1 MGFNGKAFA
10 TGFLNQVSKDL
21 IQRQREARAYR
32 VKLEEDAERAKAQ
45 HKKRLSLVNGP
56 LMATYNSLKD
66 LGATGA
72 MINAAMASG
81 PEGMINFEK
90 KLRTHSVN
98 TGKSSFT
105 PSEISALSNMSEE
118 ELNAF
123 KITDDQV
130 KKNLLY
136 TFGGGSPSLGST
148 EPAKGGFFSKIFGV
162 DLESDIR
169 ANLDKDA
176 YYQGYSKMDLIEMA
190 DQDAYQSLMPDTFFS
205 ITPTKVY
212 DPIKINDMYRDHIA
226 DADSDNLVNKHP
238 SYQDALMYFGEKA
251 QGLSPELPEFMRVQ
265 GYTTEELSDVDAFTK
280 AFKRKRRYQVT
291 QDYASS
297 YGLQF
302 LTSPTANVKSYL
314 SPEDYSSILAA
325 NGGEEQVANEIR
337 PKIDKALDE
346 YGLASGAF
354 SSPLSPMANTE
365 KVKATNGLTF
375 TMDPQTGLAI
385 GGTNA
390 NGDPIKLPP
399 GTSPDDA
406 YQAMKNAGLIPQE
419 QAGVDLPGFGSANVV
434 TESELLEAGFG
445 SVEDLQVPSPTLE
458 DQSSKVTNS
467 LDFYA
472 NPEEGKTYLVTIKGR
487 NLNRPYRVK
496 SEDLQYI
503 AAEAIDDT
511 VTIKEDTDP
520 TESYKKQSGSA
531 LRRLF
536 GTDKAPEAEEQD
548 VVLESGPEF
557 TEEDAAISEA
567 TVPREEY
574 EAIFNDFFDTL
585 DAGQMRDKEKVL
597 KAWDAY
603 SQNKPSISGVLKKNI
618 KDSLLDMFSNESN

>member
-10 TGFLNQVSKDL
+10 TGFLNQVSRDL
-21 IQRQREARAYR
+21 IQRQKEGRAYR
-32 VKLEEDAERAKAQ
+32 VKLDEDAERAKAQ
-45 HKKRLSLVNGP
+45 HKQRLSLVNGP
-56 LMATYNSLKD
+56 LMSKYNSLKD

-81 PEGMINFEK
+81 PEGMLDFEK
-90 KLRTHSVN
+90 KLRAHSVN
-98 TGKSSFT
+98 TGKKNFT
-105 PSEISALSNMSEE
+105 PSEIAALSNMSEE

-148 EPAKGGFFSKIFGV
+148 EPAKGGFFSKVFGV

-190 DQDAYQSLMPDTFFS
+190 DQDAYQSLIPDTFFS

-212 DPIKINDMYRDHIA
+212 DPIKINDMYKGDIF
-226 DADSDNLVNKHP
+226 DADSDTLINKRP
-238 SYQDALMYFGEKA
+238 DFQDALMYFGEKA

-265 GYTTEELSDVDAFTK
+265 GYTTEELSSVDAFTK
-280 AFKRKRRYQVT
+280 AFKRKRRYLVT
-291 QDYASS
+291 QNYAEK

-302 LTSPTANVKSYL
+302 LTSPTAEVQSFL
-314 SPEDYSSILAA
+314 SRGDYSSLLAA

-337 PKIDKALDE
+337 PKIDKALE
-346 YGLASGAF
+346 LYGLAGGGF
-354 SSPLSPMANTE
+354 SSPLSPEAGTK
-365 KVKATNGLTF
+365 KVKAANGLTF

-390 NGDPIKLPP
+390 NGDPLKLPP
-399 GTSPDDA
+399 GTSPNDA
-406 YQAMKNAGLIPQE
+406 YEAMKNAGLLPQE

-445 SVEDLQVPSPTLE
+445 SVESLQVPSPTLE

-487 NLNRPYRVK
+487 NLNKPYRVK

-503 AAEAIDDT
+503 AASAIDDT
-511 VTIKEDTDP
+511 VTIKEDTDL

-574 EAIFNDFFDTL
+574 EAIFNAFFDTL

>member
-10 TGFLNQVSKDL
+10 TGFLNQVSRDL
-21 IQRQREARAYR
+21 IQRQKEGRAYR
-32 VKLEEDAERAKAQ
+32 VKLDEDAERAKAQ
-45 HKKRLSLVNGP
+45 HKQRLSLVNGP

-72 MINAAMASG
+72 MVNAAMASG

-90 KLRTHSVN
+90 KLRAHSVN

-105 PSEISALSNMSEE
+105 PSEISALSNMSLE

-130 KKNLLY
+130 KKNLRY
-136 TFGGGSPSLGST
+136 TYGGGSPSLGST

-190 DQDAYQSLMPDTFFS
+190 DQDAYQSLIPDTFFS

-212 DPIKINDMYRDHIA
+212 DPIKINDMYKDDIF
-226 DADSDNLVNKHP
+226 DADSDTLINKRP
-238 SYQDALMYFGEKA
+238 DFQDALMYFGEKA

-265 GYTTEELSDVDAFTK
+265 GYTTEELSSVDAFTK
-280 AFKRKRRYQVT
+280 AFKRKRRYLVT
-291 QDYASS
+291 QNYAEK

-302 LTSPTANVKSYL
+302 LTSPTAEVQSFL
-314 SPEDYSSILAA
+314 SRGDYSSILAA

-337 PKIDKALDE
+337 PKIDKALE
-346 YGLASGAF
+346 LYGLAGGGF
-354 SSPLSPMANTE
+354 SSPLSPEAGTE
-365 KVKATNGLTF
+365 KVKAANGLTF

-390 NGDPIKLPP
+390 NGNPIKLPP
-399 GTSPDDA
+399 GTSPNDA
-406 YQAMKNAGLIPQE
+406 YEAMKNAGLIPQE

-445 SVEDLQVPSPTLE
+445 SVEGLQVPSPTLE
-458 DQSSKVTNS
+458 DQSSEVSDS

-487 NLNRPYRVK
+487 NLNKPYRVK

-503 AAEAIDDT
+503 AASAIDDT
-511 VTIKEDTDP
+511 VTIKEDTDL

-574 EAIFNDFFDTL
+574 EAIFNAFFDTL